1 VAALAKAGIEEAGT
15 IPPDGI
21 AEAMR
26 ADFKLWGEVIRDAKI
41 TLAG

>member
-1 VAALAKAGIEEAGT
+1 M
-15 IPPDGI
+15 IPPEGI

-41 TLAG
+41 TLAS